1 MNQQVDNAIG
11 GFDVAEKYRAHSV
24 GGTTQYSEPSD
35 SVETYQTSRDGL
47 GDSCE
52 HGNKPRIP
60 VRAINTPASRL
71 LNDSEIK
78 ALLRPNAEPRPE
90 AERRV
95 YPIENHGK
103 DKPFNHA
110 DRRRAE

>member
-11 GFDVAEKYRAHSV
+11 GFNAARITVPLN
-24 GGTTQYSEPSD
+24 GGTTQYAEASAL
-35 SVETYQTSRDGL
+35 VETYQTSRDGL

-52 HGNKPRIP
+52 HGNQ
-60 VRAINTPASRL
+60 RL
-71 LNDSEIK
+71 SGEEY
-78 ALLRPNAEPRPE
+78 AMLLRPNAEPRPG

>member
-11 GFDVAEKYRAHSV
+11 GFVFTVPWAEYPTLA
-24 GGTTQYSEPSD
+24 
-35 SVETYQTSRDGL
+35 
-47 GDSCE
+47 
-52 HGNKPRIP
+52 
-60 VRAINTPASRL
+60 TPGRL
-71 LNDSEIK
+71 LSDAEYK

-95 YPIENHGK
+95 YPIENHGR

-110 DRRRAE
+110 DRRRVE